1 MDAAPPPGDRKK
13 ETNQTVHYCNRPV
26 RRASWAIVA
35 LMAAVAVQFLFG
47 AGEGPRDAWDV
58 VLALALPCGVT
69 WVLVRTGLTPYVAWD
84 ERRLVVRNPFF
95 VYEASLADVRLLGR
109 AGRGGALGVEGLGTV
124 LPWAM
129 TRSVFDGR
137 RAQGARR
144 ELRHAVR
151 RAPEAVAGEGARR
164 RFRVEWTDVLVLPI
178 VAAFVWAFL
187 P

>member
-1 MDAAPPPGDRKK
+1 M
-13 ETNQTVHYCNRPV
+13 HYTNRPV

-35 LMAAVAVQFLFG
+35 MMAAVAVQFLFG
-47 AGEGPRDAWDV
+47 GGEGPRDVWDV
-58 VLALALPCGVT
+58 CLALALPAGVT
-69 WVLVRTGLTPYVAWD
+69 WVLVRTGLTPSVEWD
-84 ERRLVVRNPFF
+84 EKRLVIRNPFF
-95 VYEASLADVRLLGR
+95 VYEACLADVRLLGR
-109 AGRGGALGVEGLGTV
+109 AGRGGALHVEGVGTV

-137 RAQGARR
+137 RAEAARR

-151 RAPEAVAGEGARR
+151 QADAVASAPVRR

-178 VAAFVWAFL
+178 LAAFVWAFL